1 METPARS
8 SRAHRL
14 NRGPLYF
21 QPWSLPAVAI
31 VLVVVTMLSGRAVGE
46 LIQTGDNGDLINR
59 SGLVMSTTD
68 GTRTYSVPINQ
79 LPLDANHDQANT
91 RKVKNFVNNLVLYTS
106 DTDREFSTGNLAFIS
121 CDSSNGNNASAAFLK
136 AISQKPQPYCV
147 IFYTVEHDY
156 CDYNPQQDYN
166 YDLVFTTLD
175 RESANDFQLLMNTT
189 GDKLDVTINYD
200 SSVEDQPTQQDRN
213 SLSSNQNNSVLGP
226 SPSTSVALIIL
237 YSITGVITALFLL
250 IILIGAIRAHRHPER
265 YGPRAPRFGRPRQ
278 SRAKGLARA
287 VLDTLPIVR
296 FGDPPAPEGANDG
309 IVKPTDL
316 EMAPDSITSRTS
328 EDDRRRS
335 VVPSVA
341 SQSTPSVSGI
351 APVSGEDAAAREGAE
366 PAVMSTSEMD
376 PSQLRCPVCMEDF
389 ESGVDL
395 RVLPCHHSF
404 HPDCIDPWLL
414 NVAGS
419 CPLCRIDL
427 RPEDQR
433 QSIEVTPPPAPEP
446 VQSGSRIMRYL
457 DIARGSSSSDERMAA
472 LRQLREENG
481 TRPPRSR
488 APELGISRLRRVF
501 NRRMSGS
508 RAGSSVTVNEP
519 APPAAEVAGAETARG
534 GVGLTTINSA
544 DVERPAP
551 AVLSDNSQR

>member
-121 CDSSNGNNASAAFLK
+121 CDSSNGNNASACL
-136 AISQKPQPYCV
+136 PQSNLPETPT
-147 IFYTVEHDY
+147 ILRDILHRRARLLRLQSTARLQLRPRI
-156 CDYNPQQDYN
+156 YN
-166 YDLVFTTLD
+166 LD

-189 GDKLDVTINYD
+189 GDKLD
-200 SSVEDQPTQQDRN
+200 RN

-226 SPSTSVALIIL
+226 SPS
-237 YSITGVITALFLL
+237 YKRGVDNPLQHHRSYHCVVPAYHPDRCNPGPQGIRNVTA
-250 IILIGAIRAHRHPER
+250 RER
-265 YGPRAPRFGRPRQ
+265 P
-278 SRAKGLARA
+278 GLAA
-287 VLDTLPIVR
+287 
-296 FGDPPAPEGANDG
+296 PASHEPKALQEQSWTPCRSSVSETRQLRKVPMMD
-309 IVKPTDL
+309 VKPTDL

-395 RVLPCHHSF
+395 RVLPCPSQF
-404 HPDCIDPWLL
+404 PPRLP
-414 NVAGS
+414 A
-419 CPLCRIDL
+419 
-427 RPEDQR
+427 
-433 QSIEVTPPPAPEP
+433 SIHRSNPSPAPEP

-481 TRPPRSR
+481 TQTAKEPR
-488 APELGISRLRRVF
+488 ARV
-501 NRRMSGS
+501 G
-508 RAGSSVTVNEP
+508 
-519 APPAAEVAGAETARG
+519 
-534 GVGLTTINSA
+534 
-544 DVERPAP
+544 D
-551 AVLSDNSQR
+551 Q

>member
-1 METPARS
+1 METPARY
-8 SRAHRL
+8 SRSHRYRL
-14 NRGPLYF
+14 SRGLPF
-21 QPWSLPAVAI
+21 QSWSLSAVAI
-31 VLVVVTMLSGRAVGE
+31 ILVVVAMLSGRTMGE
-46 LIQTGDNGDLINR
+46 LVETGDNGDMINR
-59 SGLVMSTTD
+59 GGLVMSTNT
-68 GTRTYSVPINQ
+68 GNRTFSVPINQ
-79 LPLDANHDQANT
+79 LPLGVNHDQATT
-91 RKVKNFVNNLVLYTS
+91 RKVRNFVNTLVLYS
-106 DTDREFSTGNLAFIS
+106 SGTDREFSTGNLAFIS
-121 CDSSNGNNASAAFLK
+121 CDSSNGNNASAAFLQ
-136 AISQKPQPYCV
+136 AISQRPQPSCV
-147 IFYTVEHDY
+147 IFYSVEHDY
-156 CDYNPQQDYN
+156 CDLSPQVDYN

-175 RESANDFQLLMNTT
+175 REIANDFQLLMDTT
-189 GDKLDVTINYD
+189 DGQLDVTISYD
-200 SSVEDQPTQQDRN
+200 RSVEDTSTIQDPN
-213 SLSSNQNNSVLGP
+213 GLAANQNNSVLGP

-296 FGDPPAPEGANDG
+296 FGDQPAPEGANDG
-309 IVKPTDL
+309 IVKPADL

-328 EDDRRRS
+328 EEDRRRS
-335 VVPSVA
+335 AVPSVA
-341 SQSTPSVSGI
+341 SQSPPNASGT
-351 APVSGEDAAAREGAE
+351 APAAGEDGAE
-366 PAVMSTSEMD
+366 PAAMSTSEID

-433 QSIEVTPPPAPEP
+433 QSLEVAPPSAPEP
-446 VQSGSRIMRYL
+446 AQSSGNRIMRYL

-488 APELGISRLRRVF
+488 APELGISRLRRVL
-501 NRRMSGS
+501 NRRMSGG
-508 RAGSSVTVNEP
+508 RASSSITVNGP
-519 APPAAEVAGAETARG
+519 ASEVAGTGTAG
-534 GVGLTTINSA
+534 GLTTISSA
-544 DVERPAP
+544 GVVQRPAP
-551 AVLSDNSQR
+551 AALSDSSQR